1 VTAGA
6 AVTVNVAVHVLGPS
20 QELVTVNVT
29 VAVPPQAGGAPELLF
44 EMAALQP
51 PLKVAVANHAANFA
65 SIAACVWQAASVTLA
80 GHVNTTAG
88 AAVTVNVAEQVT
100 GPSQELVTVN
110 VTVAEPPQAGG
121 APALL
126 LEIAALQ
133 PPEKVAV
140 ASHAANLEL
149 IVACVWQAASVTL
162 AGQVKVT
169 AGAAVTVNVA
179 EHVLGPSQE
188 LVTVNVTVV
197 EPPQAGGAPALLFE
211 MAALQPPLKVA
222 VASHAANFVLIAD
235 CVWQAAS
242 VTLAG
247 QVSVTAGAA
256 VTVNV
261 AEQVTGPSHVLV
273 TVNVTVVV
281 PPQAG
286 GAPELLLERA
296 ALQPPANE
304 AVANHAV
311 NFVSIAAWVWH
322 AASVT
327 FTGQVITTIEL
338 STVNVAVQVLG
349 PSHELVT
356 VNVTVVV
363 PPQAFGAPELLLE
376 MAALQPPLKV
386 AVANHVANLASI
398 AAWVWQAASVTFTGH
413 VNVTAGA
420 AVTVN
425 VAWQVIGPSQELVT
439 VNVTVAEPPQAGGAV
454 PALFDIAALQPP
466 VKVAVASQAANLE
479 SIVAWVWQAASVTLL
494 AQVKFT
500 NGAAVTVNVAV
511 HTFGA
516 SQELVTV
523 NVTVLLPPQAGG
535 APLLLF
541 DITALQP
548 PENVAVASQAANLE
562 SIVACV
568 WQAASVTLAGQV
580 SVTAGAAVT
589 VNVAVQVLGASQE
602 LVTVNVTVAVPP
614 QAFGGPELLLDMVVL
629 QPPLNV
635 AVPSQVLNLA
645 SIAACVWQAASVTFA
660 GHVSTTAGAAV
671 TVKVAEHV
679 FGPSHELVTVNV
691 TVAVPPQAGGAPELL
706 LVNEALQ
713 PPLNVAV
720 ASHAANFV
728 LIADC
733 VWHDASVTLAGQV
746 SVTAGAAVTVKVAE
760 HVFGPS
766 HVLVTVNVTVVV
778 PPQAGGA
785 PELLLEMA
793 ALHPPLKV
801 AVANHAANLV
811 LIADWVWQ
819 AASVTFAGQV
829 KVTAGAVVTVN
840 VAEHVTGPSHELV
853 TVNVTV
859 VEPPQAGGAPELL
872 LDIAALQPPAN
883 EAVANHAANLVL
895 MADCVWQAASVALT
909 GHVMTTIELSTV
921 NVAAHVLGPS
931 QVLVTVNVT
940 VVVPPHAFGA
950 PELLF
955 DMEALQP
962 PLNVADANHAANL
975 VLIADWVWQAASVTF
990 AGQVRTTDGAGSTVK
1005 VAVHTLGA
1013 SQELVT
1019 VKSTMATPPH
1029 AGGADPA
1036 LLDIAAL
1043 HPPENEAVVSQVANF
1058 ASMAA
1063 WVWQAASVTL
1073 VGQVMVTAGAA
1084 VTVNVAVHVLGPS
1097 QELVTVN
1104 VTVAEPPHAG
1114 GAAPALLD
1122 IAALQ
1127 PPPKVA
1133 VASQAVNFELI
1144 VAWVWQ
1150 AASVTLV
1157 GQVSVTAGA
1166 AVTVNVAVQVLGP
1179 SHVLVTVNVTVAV
1192 PPHAFGAPELLL
1204 EMAALQPPLKVAVA
1218 SQVVNFALMAA
1229 WVWQEASVTLLG
1241 QVRVTA
1247 GAVVTVNVA
1256 VHVLG
1261 PSQEL
1266 VTVNVTVV
1274 EPPQALGA
1282 PLLLFEIAAL
1292 QPPLKAAVASHAAN
1306 LESMEAWVWQSV
1318 SVTLEGQVRTT
1329 AGAVVTVNVAEHVLG
1344 PSHELVT
1351 VNVTVVEP
1359 PQAGGAPELLFDIA
1373 ALQPPEKVA
1382 LASQVANLESIEA
1395 WVWQAASVALAGQV
1409 STTAGAVVTVNVAL
1423 QVFGPSQLLVTV
1435 NVTVATPPHAGGA
1448 PELLLE
1454 MAALQPP
1461 LNVAVDNHAANFVLI
1476 ADWVWQAA
1484 SVTFAGQVS
1493 VTVGAAVTVNVAVHV
1508 FGASQ
1513 ELVTVNVTVATPP
1526 QAGGAPELL
1535 FEIAALQPP
1544 EKLTVVNHAANFVS
1558 IADCVWQAASVTLD
1572 GQVSTTAGAAVTV
1585 NVAVQVFGASQV
1597 LVTVKVTV
1605 ATPPQAGGAEPALLE
1620 MAALQPPEKVAVP
1633 NHVANFASIAACVWQ
1648 AASVTL
1654 DGQVSVTEGA
1664 VVTVK
1669 VAEHVL
1675 GPSHELVTV
1684 NVTVVDPPQ
1693 AGGAPALLLEIA
1705 ALQPPLKVAV
1715 ANQAENLELI
1725 LACVWHEA
1733 SVTLAG
1739 HTSVTVVAA
1748 VTVNVAEQVTGPP
1761 QSLVT
1766 VKVTVFEPPHAEGGP
1781 LLLLVISA
1789 LHPPSNMAVA
1799 NHAAY
1804 LLSIVAWVWQA
1815 ASVTFEGHVK
1825 FGPGIGSTSI
1835 TWIHVLIFPQ
1845 ESVAVQ
1851 ILFIE

>member
-1 VTAGA
+1 
-6 AVTVNVAVHVLGPS
+6 
-20 QELVTVNVT
+20 
-29 VAVPPQAGGAPELLF
+29 
-44 EMAALQP
+44 
-51 PLKVAVANHAANFA
+51 
-65 SIAACVWQAASVTLA
+65 
-80 GHVNTTAG
+80 
-88 AAVTVNVAEQVT
+88 
-100 GPSQELVTVN
+100 
-110 VTVAEPPQAGG
+110 
-121 APALL
+121 
-126 LEIAALQ
+126 
-133 PPEKVAV
+133 
-140 ASHAANLEL
+140 
-149 IVACVWQAASVTL
+149 VACVWQAASVTL

-197 EPPQAGGAPALLFE
+197 EPPQAGGATALLFE

-386 AVANHVANLASI
+386 AVANH
-398 AAWVWQAASVTFTGH
+398 
-413 VNVTAGA
+413 
-420 AVTVN
+420 
-425 VAWQVIGPSQELVT
+425 
-439 VNVTVAEPPQAGGAV
+439 
-454 PALFDIAALQPP
+454 
-466 VKVAVASQAANLE
+466 AANLE

-1266 VTVNVTVV
+1266 VTVNVTVAEPPQADGAAPALLEMAALQPPLKVAVANHAANLESMAACVWQAASVTLVGQVSVTAGAVVTVNVAEHVLGPSQELVTVNVTVV

-1633 NHVANFASIAACVWQ
+1633 NNVANFASIAACVWQ

-1815 ASVTFEGHVK
+1815 ASVTFNINHLDTRTHIST
-1825 FGPGIGSTSI
+1825 GIGSSPDSI
-1835 TWIHVLIFPQ
+1835 YRII
-1845 ESVAVQ
+1845 SVTRTRYNIICVCNIQYIIRAIICCSGFSKYIGFCWFFTIYCGIIRTHNHWCGGVNRHN
-1851 ILFIE
+1851 